1 MVNVNGIEYKYD
13 YQKPR
18 MSISDKGYLC
28 STDYLG
34 GKDNL
39 DHGYCEEV
47 DIINRIIDNEEGYFD
62 FSKNLIDIGSY
73 IGTYS
78 FILPFNYAYM
88 FEGNK
93 DKCIIAQMN
102 MLLHHKQHNFECHNV
117 LLSDKVEYIAY
128 DGFNTNYD
136 NINEH
141 FNDFGNDVKDDNIL
155 NVQTKLLDNF
165 NCNNVGLIKVDV
177 ESMEYYVLRG
187 GLGTIIRNNYP
198 PILFEL
204 WPVNFYGMTQE
215 KHDRLQNFLEDL
227 GYEIL
232 WKWGDFETH
241 LAIHK

>member
-102 MLLHHKQHNFECHNV
+102 MLLHHK
-117 LLSDKVEYIAY
+117 A
-128 DGFNTNYD
+128 
-136 NINEH
+136 
-141 FNDFGNDVKDDNIL
+141 ND
-155 NVQTKLLDNF
+155 
-165 NCNNVGLIKVDV
+165 
-177 ESMEYYVLRG
+177 Y
-187 GLGTIIRNNYP
+187 TI
-198 PILFEL
+198 FTSE
-204 WPVNFYGMTQE
+204 F
-215 KHDRLQNFLEDL
+215 
-227 GYEIL
+227 
-232 WKWGDFETH
+232 
-241 LAIHK
+241 